1 MRTIMKWAMVLVI
14 PVAVTLAARAQ
25 ELTPPE
31 GHTIK
36 LLLLRQ
42 KSVQKEL
49 EITPEEAGKI
59 RAFTHAQSEAA
70 RKARNLGPGERRE
83 AFAKLAKQNKEFLDK
98 TLTEKQSKRL
108 HQITMQFTAL
118 HHLTSPEAVK
128 ELNLSDEQVQK
139 LKDLQKENRKEIVAI
154 LTSKEREGKKEKF
167 AKHREETRRKVLAL
181 LTDEQKAKVRQIAG
195 APFDGEIIHEEE
207 DDVDK

>member
-1 MRTIMKWAMVLVI
+1 MRTMVKWAMVLVI
-14 PVAVTLAARAQ
+14 PAVVAMTARPQ

-49 EITPEEAGKI
+49 AITPEEAAKI
-59 RAFTHAQSEAA
+59 RQFTHAQSEAA
-70 RKARNLGPGERRE
+70 RKARDLGPAERRE
-83 AFAKLAKQNKEFLDK
+83 AFARLAKQNKEFLDK
-98 TLTEKQSKRL
+98 TLTQKQSKRL

-118 HHLTSPEAVK
+118 HHLTSPELVK

-139 LKDLQKENRKEIVAI
+139 LKDLQKESRKELVTI
-154 LTSKEREGKKEKF
+154 LAAKEREGKKEKF
-167 AKHREETRRKVLAL
+167 AKHREETRRKISAL
-181 LTDEQKAKVRQIAG
+181 LTDEQKAKVRELAG
-195 APFDGEIIHEEE
+195 APFEGEILHEEE

>member
-14 PVAVTLAARAQ
+14 PAVVAVTARAQ

-49 EITPEEAGKI
+49 EITPEEATKI
-59 RAFTHAQSEAA
+59 KEFTHAQSEAA
-70 RKARNLGPGERRE
+70 RKARDLGPEERRE
-83 AFAKLAKQNKEFLDK
+83 AFTRLAKQNKEFLDK

-118 HHLTSPEAVK
+118 HHLTSPELVK
-128 ELNLSDEQVQK
+128 ELNLSEAQVQK
-139 LKDLQKENRKEIVAI
+139 LKDLQKESRKEVVAI
-154 LTSKEREGKKEKF
+154 LAAKEREGKKEKF
-167 AKHREETRRKVLAL
+167 AKHHEETRRKILAI
-181 LTDEQKAKVRQIAG
+181 LTDEQKAKVREIAG
-195 APFDGEIIHEEE
+195 APFGGEIIHEEE

>member
-14 PVAVTLAARAQ
+14 SAVVAVTARPQ

-49 EITPEEAGKI
+49 EITPEEATKI
-59 RAFTHAQSEAA
+59 KAFTHAQSEAA
-70 RKARNLGPGERRE
+70 RKAKDLGPEQRRE
-83 AFAKLAKQNKEFLDK
+83 AFVRLARQNKEFLDK

-118 HHLTSPEAVK
+118 HHLTSPELVR

-139 LKDLQKENRKEIVAI
+139 LKDLQKESRKEVVAI
-154 LTSKEREGKKEKF
+154 LASKQREGKAVKF
-167 AKHREETRRKVLAL
+167 AKHREEIRGKIFAI
-181 LTDEQKAKVRQIAG
+181 LTDEQKAKVREIAG
-195 APFDGEIIHEEE
+195 APFEGEIIHEEE